1 VSAPLQARSS
11 VPITGNLSL
20 LHRFFVGNVGTGL
33 LQLFTFGGRDPLAG
47 ST

>member
-1 VSAPLQARSS
+1 VSAALQARSS

-20 LHRFFVGNVGTGL
+20 LHRFNVGTAL